1 VGLPYINA
9 KPSPSPNPVV
19 YKPKGSN
26 NRAVLLQ
33 LGPGTLLI
41 PEVYK
46 VDRGLFTVRIPNLGL
61 LYLGF
66 RPREISLT
74 LTLESSSDRD
84 SLVQFCYNAEDACKL
99 VVVYVVYM
107 RYAHIGIVDFSCK

>member
-1 VGLPYINA
+1 MGLPYINV
-9 KPSPSPNPVV
+9 KPFPLPKPVV

-33 LGPGTLLI
+33 LGPGTLLV

-46 VDRGLFTVRIPNLGL
+46 VDRGLFTVRIPKLGP

-66 RPREISLT
+66 RPREFSLT
-74 LTLESSSDRD
+74 LALESS
-84 SLVQFCYNAEDACKL
+84 F
-99 VVVYVVYM
+99 
-107 RYAHIGIVDFSCK
+107 RYRLLGIILLQCRRCM

>member
-1 VGLPYINA
+1 
-9 KPSPSPNPVV
+9 
-19 YKPKGSN
+19 
-26 NRAVLLQ
+26 LLQ
-33 LGPGTLLI
+33 LGPGTLLD

-66 RPREISLT
+66 RLREISLT
-74 LTLESSSDRD
+74 LTLESSSDTG

-99 VVVYVVYM
+99 VVVYVLYK
-107 RYAHIGIVDFSCK
+107 RYAHI

>member
-1 VGLPYINA
+1 M
-9 KPSPSPNPVV
+9 
-19 YKPKGSN
+19 
-26 NRAVLLQ
+26 LQ
-33 LGPGTLLI
+33 LDPGTLLV

-61 LYLGF
+61 LYFRL

-74 LTLESSSDRD
+74 LTFESSSETD

-107 RYAHIGIVDFSCK
+107 KYAHIGIVDFSCK

>member
-1 VGLPYINA
+1 MPNH
-9 KPSPSPNPVV
+9 SPSPNPVV

-26 NRAVLLQ
+26 NTTVLLQ
-33 LGPGTLLI
+33 PGPGTLLV

-61 LYLGF
+61 LSLGF

-74 LTLESSSDRD
+74 LTLESSSDTD
-84 SLVQFCYNAEDACKL
+84 SLAQFCYNAEDACTS
-99 VVVYVVYM
+99 VVVYVVYK
-107 RYAHIGIVDFSCK
+107 RCAHI